1 MAIAEPKPD
10 EQVEIVRAF
19 NRIYSQRMG
28 VLGQPQYDSPF
39 SMTEMRVIYE
49 IHQARSINAR
59 DLSLGLGLDGGYLS
73 RILQKLETQE
83 IVTKKLSKSDARQRE
98 ISLTAKGKKVYLEWS
113 EGMNARIRDMLDAL
127 GAGERTQLLSSLR
140 AACSTLSASQK
151 GPRSLRFRP
160 HQTGDMG
167 LIIHSHAV
175 QFAKEYGWNQEFEA
189 LVAERTS
196 EFIRNFDPKHERCIV
211 ADIDGQLVGSVFIVR
226 LSEALCELRLLF
238 VLPKA
243 RGLGVGQDLLAEALR
258 FSRGAGYKKVAMWT
272 ESISVHAAKMFT
284 DVGFRLL
291 EKTPHRR
298 FGKDLIGQYWELDL
312 H

>member
-28 VLGQPQYDSPF
+28 VLGQPQYDSPY

-49 IHQARSINAR
+49 IHQARSTNAR

-73 RILQKLETQE
+73 RILQKLESQD
-83 IVTKKLSKSDARQRE
+83 IITKKQSKSDARRRE
-98 ISLTAKGKKVYLEWS
+98 ITLTAKGKKIYLDWS
-113 EGMNARIRDMLDAL
+113 DSMNLRIREMLDAL
-127 GAGERTQLLSSLR
+127 GAGERAQLLASLR
-140 AACSTLSASQK
+140 AASSTLSVSQK
-151 GPRSLRFRP
+151 TQRSLSYRP

-175 QFAKEYGWNQEFEA
+175 QFAKDYGWNQEFEA

-196 EFIRNFDPKHERCIV
+196 EFIRNFDAQKERCIV
-211 ADIDGQLVGSVFIVR
+211 ADIDGQLVGSVFIVK
-226 LSEALCELRLLF
+226 LSDVMCELRLLF

-243 RGLGVGQDLLAEALR
+243 RGLGVGHDLLSEALR
-258 FSRGAGYKKVAMWT
+258 FAKGAGYGKIAMWT
-272 ESISVHAAKMFT
+272 ESVSVYAARMFT
-284 DVGFRLL
+284 DAGFKLL

-312 H
+312 R